1 MADVRGEVVVVGVT
15 LPPTKLAGGVLWW
28 RTSLPPPRD
37 VDDALEGGRGARGAR
52 GPLEVGRLCID
63 RLRAFNPAPVG
74 CVTLVLKCLC
84 MSTVSKTDMLVEESI
99 FPFAAGSLVVPS
111 GCSQNKEKRIREREG
126 EREREVS
133 SVRGWFYLR
142 PRFTIMTVS
151 TMGVCSGVRCTVLS

>member
-1 MADVRGEVVVVGVT
+1 
-15 LPPTKLAGGVLWW
+15 
-28 RTSLPPPRD
+28 
-37 VDDALEGGRGARGAR
+37 
-52 GPLEVGRLCID
+52 
-63 RLRAFNPAPVG
+63 
-74 CVTLVLKCLC
+74 

-111 GCSQNKEKRIREREG
+111 GCSQNKEKRTR

-142 PRFTIMTVS
+142 PRFTIMAVS